1 MDKINKMAKA
11 MNVTLPQN
19 YADILVKDNETALNM
34 FMTRWLPVDQVI
46 LKNVVMRLP
55 NPK

>member
-19 YADILVKDNETALNM
+19 YADILVKDNETALNVRAM
-34 FMTRWLPVDQVI
+34 SFYIYELCMINNRMVFESF
-46 LKNVVMRLP
+46 
-55 NPK
+55 